1 MTLLSSGARIGPY
14 EIVSALGAGGMG
26 EVYLAR
32 DPRLDRRIAIKI
44 LPAAFSADADRV
56 ARFHREAKTLA
67 SLNHPNI
74 GGLHGIEE
82 SNGVTAL
89 VMELVEGEDLAE
101 RLTRGAIP
109 VGEALPIARQIAEA
123 LDAAHEQ
130 GIIHRDLKPANIKV
144 RPDGTVKVV
153 DFGLAKAMESVDS
166 PPIAAQSPTVTSPA
180 MTHAGIILGTAAYM
194 SPEQAS
200 GKSLDARTDVWAFG
214 CVLYE
219 MLTGRP
225 AFAGDSVSDVLAS
238 VLAREP
244 DLAALPPATPHPI
257 RRLLRRCLQ
266 KNRTDRLRDIGDARL
281 EIADAA
287 HADPDVIGKP
297 TRGADRSRERLAWVA
312 AIAGLTVA
320 FAASLMLAR
329 PVPVASEMR
338 VDIATPPTGTPQS
351 VAISPDG
358 GTLAFVATAD
368 GESRLW
374 LRPLESGLS
383 RAFAGTDGATLPF
396 WSPDGQSVAF
406 FADDKLKRLDIDSG
420 SVQTLTI
427 ASGGGGGTW
436 NGENVILFATLGN
449 PISRIAA
456 AGGDPVHLSGLA
468 LRGSDFLPSF
478 LPDGRRFL
486 YYVRGNPEL
495 RGVYVGDLDGRLTPR
510 RLFDSDAGAVY
521 APSGHVLYALQGTL
535 FAHAFD
541 PGKLELTEKPF
552 PIAEHVA
559 TDGSALSISVSQT
572 GSIAYR
578 GSSRIPERQL
588 VWFSRSGQEGAHVGD
603 PSRTLSEPSLSPDG
617 TRVAMYRSVDA
628 NPDIWLLDTARGVM
642 NRFTSDPAD
651 DVFPVWSPDGGR
663 IVFSSNRSGIHDLYQ
678 KSLTG
683 DRDEELLLST
693 PQAKVATD
701 WSFDGRF
708 LLFNNRNAK
717 SGVDILA
724 LTLEGKRKIFPVVQT
739 AFDEQNAQFSPDGKW
754 IAYQSNESGRADI
767 YIQPFPGPG
776 TKSLISTM
784 GGSQVRWAHAG
795 KELFYVARDGR
806 LMSVPIRFAPQG
818 APDIGSPAAL
828 FAPPLGGAVHQGDFR
843 HQYMVSHDSQQFL
856 VATVEEG
863 GLSPITLIVNWKP
876 KP

>member
-1 MTLLSSGARIGPY
+1 
-14 EIVSALGAGGMG
+14 
-26 EVYLAR
+26 
-32 DPRLDRRIAIKI
+32 
-44 LPAAFSADADRV
+44 
-56 ARFHREAKTLA
+56 
-67 SLNHPNI
+67 
-74 GGLHGIEE
+74 
-82 SNGVTAL
+82 
-89 VMELVEGEDLAE
+89 
-101 RLTRGAIP
+101 
-109 VGEALPIARQIAEA
+109 
-123 LDAAHEQ
+123 
-130 GIIHRDLKPANIKV
+130 
-144 RPDGTVKVV
+144 
-153 DFGLAKAMESVDS
+153 
-166 PPIAAQSPTVTSPA
+166 
-180 MTHAGIILGTAAYM
+180 M

-200 GKSLDARTDVWAFG
+200 GKPLDARTDVWAFG

-219 MLTGRP
+219 MLTGPTRVCRRQRVRRSGVSPGSRARP
-225 AFAGDSVSDVLAS
+225 GGI
-238 VLAREP
+238 
-244 DLAALPPATPHPI
+244 AAATPHPI

-374 LRPLESGLS
+374 LRSLESGLS

-495 RGVYVGDLDGRLTPR
+495 RGVYVGVSRRETDAPAPVRLRRGR
-510 RLFDSDAGAVY
+510 RLRSLRTRAIRA
-521 APSGHVLYALQGTL
+521 AGHVVRARLR
-535 FAHAFD
+535 
-541 PGKLELTEKPF
+541 PRKLELTEKPF

-559 TDGSALSISVSQT
+559 TDGS
-572 GSIAYR
+572 
-578 GSSRIPERQL
+578 
-588 VWFSRSGQEGAHVGD
+588 H
-603 PSRTLSEPSLSPDG
+603 
-617 TRVAMYRSVDA
+617 
-628 NPDIWLLDTARGVM
+628 
-642 NRFTSDPAD
+642 
-651 DVFPVWSPDGGR
+651 
-663 IVFSSNRSGIHDLYQ
+663 
-678 KSLTG
+678 
-683 DRDEELLLST
+683 
-693 PQAKVATD
+693 
-701 WSFDGRF
+701 
-708 LLFNNRNAK
+708 
-717 SGVDILA
+717 
-724 LTLEGKRKIFPVVQT
+724 
-739 AFDEQNAQFSPDGKW
+739 
-754 IAYQSNESGRADI
+754 
-767 YIQPFPGPG
+767 
-776 TKSLISTM
+776 
-784 GGSQVRWAHAG
+784 
-795 KELFYVARDGR
+795 
-806 LMSVPIRFAPQG
+806 
-818 APDIGSPAAL
+818 
-828 FAPPLGGAVHQGDFR
+828 
-843 HQYMVSHDSQQFL
+843 
-856 VATVEEG
+856 
-863 GLSPITLIVNWKP
+863 
-876 KP
+876 